1 MALVRLRHFQFRFG
15 KMTNL
20 PLDIVLWET
29 VHLHSILELDHFIR
43 FVSVSLRANFKKT
56 SCCSGDQ
63 LSHQVTVN
71 I

>member
-1 MALVRLRHFQFRFG
+1 
-15 KMTNL
+15 MTNL

-29 VHLHSILELDHFIR
+29 VHIHSILELDHFIR
-43 FVSVSLRANFKKT
+43 FVSVSLRANFKKP
-56 SCCSGDQ
+56 SCSSGDQ